1 MAQFQSR
8 DIIEFSCYHT
18 SRSSCPAG
26 KKHGCNFDAEFSR
39 NEVMA
44 DRAEQVSHLSQREI
58 AEMLVDSVQHREK
71 RGDWHIFE
79 FVLMASHI
87 HLFFQSCAVD

>member
-1 MAQFQSR
+1 MESWL
-8 DIIEFSCYHT
+8 
-18 SRSSCPAG
+18 
-26 KKHGCNFDAEFSR
+26 
-39 NEVMA
+39 

-58 AEMLVDSVQHREK
+58 AEMLVDSVKHREK

-87 HLFFQSCAVD
+87 HLFLELVRGRLKWTLNDFKRWTGHQAGKILDLDGSRFWQHEWFDH